1 VKEGQTLVF
10 KTNVIF
16 GDSKYFSVKP
26 LELLFVA
33 ILNPRNVRFGLK
45 SPDLV

>member
-1 VKEGQTLVF
+1 VF
-10 KTNVIF
+10 KTNVVF
-16 GDSKYFSVKP
+16 GGSKCFSVKP

-33 ILNPRNVRFGLK
+33 ILNPTNVRFGLK